1 MNVFGYKTVCRSSIN
16 RPEKGDFSVFH
27 FRISF
32 SGRLPPENGDPLS
45 DKVSYPNMAS
55 GLGFPNVMG
64 GNKRVTSQHS
74 SSCKYLS
81 AEGAK
86 RILKGTR
93 AAAYVSRHPLAHTS
107 GLTTSWWGRSDSD
120 VDDYESRVT
129 LLAVAIAAFAKHE
142 AHTTC
147 CRRGRGQ
154 PPSATSRC

>member
-1 MNVFGYKTVCRSSIN
+1 MGAQFRIRLSLITPFRDPKMNVFGYKTVCRSSIN

-86 RILKGTR
+86 RILKGTVLLLMCPVTHWHTPR
-93 AAAYVSRHPLAHTS
+93 ASPRAGGVGRTAMLMTTRAVSLS
-107 GLTTSWWGRSDSD
+107 
-120 VDDYESRVT
+120 
-129 LLAVAIAAFAKHE
+129 
-142 AHTTC
+142 
-147 CRRGRGQ
+147 
-154 PPSATSRC
+154 